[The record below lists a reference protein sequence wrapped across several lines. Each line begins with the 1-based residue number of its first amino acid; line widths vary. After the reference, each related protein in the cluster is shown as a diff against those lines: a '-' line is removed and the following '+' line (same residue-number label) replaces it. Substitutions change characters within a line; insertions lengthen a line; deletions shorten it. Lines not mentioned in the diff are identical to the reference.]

1 MLLQFVL
8 VLKVKNQASCSP
20 SDQHE
25 ISVLIELALGH
36 LRYHLTDVPPQPNSL
51 PSCVC
56 CADQPSKKTALGLK
70 PTVAQVSFQQN
81 K

>member
-1 MLLQFVL
+1 MLSQLVL
-8 VLKVKNQASCSP
+8 VLKVNNQASCSP

-25 ISVLIELALGH
+25 ISVLIALALGH

-56 CADQPSKKTALGLK
+56 CADQPLKKQ
-70 PTVAQVSFQQN
+70 P
-81 K
+81 